1 MTPEEKA
8 QELIESF
15 YLCMPF
21 KDIKLTDCGE
31 NEDLIIKMEKLS
43 AKQCAE
49 IAIHEILKDIPD
61 ASDDDS
67 PYNHELMYWQQVKQE
82 IEKL

>member
-31 NEDLIIKMEKLS
+31 NEDLIIKMEKL
-43 AKQCAE
+43 
-49 IAIHEILKDIPD
+49 
-61 ASDDDS
+61 
-67 PYNHELMYWQQVKQE
+67 VK
-82 IEKL
+82 KLR